1 MISFFKIVYFD
12 VQFSNLLLYI
22 FIINLF
28 LLKYIFGLLL
38 ILNKLKQLFVEIM
51 GKIKIYVYYYLVV
64 IRINKRCIEWMF

>member
-64 IRINKRCIEWMF
+64 IRINKRCLEWMF